1 MLGFRKNATPLV
13 EEPEGM
19 YEEDD
24 DADLDQLPTPQAPP
38 PSWMD
43 LDVETDLDV
52 LLKECFD
59 DIQHTLTQWAM
70 VTGPRQHPSSSS
82 HGSNSSEEEEKGFQI
97 LPLLDSVTKM
107 INSVKNY
114 MHQRHDLSDTAQN
127 KVRHAALDLLNSLR
141 TLETRFRKDEENE
154 HGEYAYHSSEFGMLE
169 QERKAIH
176 AYLATVEK
184 YAFNPPHH
192 IGSPP
197 AVFSPEIRALMLKTA
212 VHHHQEQQENQDSSS
227 SSSSGCV
234 PVWLQRSTFQND
246 PKGKWNDAIEEEID
260 TCAKLFI
267 QDRSISCIVTGE

>member
-19 YEEDD
+19 EDEDD

-82 HGSNSSEEEEKGFQI
+82 HGSSTSNEEEDKGFQI

-127 KVRHAALDLLNSLR
+127 KVRHAALDLLNALK
-141 TLETRFRKDEENE
+141 TLETRFRKDGENDE

-176 AYLATVEK
+176 AYLSTVEK

-212 VHHHQEQQENQDSSS
+212 VHHHQGQQEEGEEENQNASA
-227 SSSSGCV
+227 GGGV

-246 PKGKWNDAIEEEID
+246 PQGKWHDAIEGI
-260 TCAKLFI
+260 
-267 QDRSISCIVTGE
+267 

>member
-1 MLGFRKNATPLV
+1 MLGFRKNATALV

-19 YEEDD
+19 NEEDD

-169 QERKAIH
+169 LERKAIH

-212 VHHHQEQQENQDSSS
+212 VHHHHQEQQENQDSSP

-246 PKGKWNDAIEEEID
+246 PKGK
-260 TCAKLFI
+260 
-267 QDRSISCIVTGE
+267 